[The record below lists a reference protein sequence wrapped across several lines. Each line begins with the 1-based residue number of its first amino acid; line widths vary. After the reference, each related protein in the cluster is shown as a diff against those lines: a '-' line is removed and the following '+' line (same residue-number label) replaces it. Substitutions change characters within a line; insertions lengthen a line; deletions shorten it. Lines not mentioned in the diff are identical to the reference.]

1 MIKVIDIVIVNWNSG
16 HFLSECISSL
26 VEFGEDYINR
36 IIIVDNNSS
45 DDSLEQL
52 DSMDN
57 VIIIENDKNLG
68 FGKSCNI
75 GASHAQS
82 NNILFLNPDARIFE
96 ETIENSLR
104 YINLPM
110 NKDVGILGVKLYNQK
125 NEVGRSCAR
134 FPNVK
139 RLFFRSTGL
148 EKILPRYGLFMTDFD
163 HLSTREVDQVIGA
176 FFLVK
181 RDVFNK
187 LNGFDE
193 RFFVYMEEVDFSFR
207 AKLLGWKSIY
217 YSEAAAFH
225 YGGAS
230 SSKVNA
236 LRLFYNL
243 RSRLQYSE
251 KHFGNFSLAIIFFLT
266 LFVEPI
272 TRIVFFLINFKIYEV
287 VSTLKSYRKLI
298 GWIFL
303 GKDYVK

>member
-1 MIKVIDIVIVNWNSG
+1 MVDIVIVNWNSDD
-16 HFLSECISSL
+16 FLSKCVASVIQ
-26 VEFGEDYINR
+26 FGGHYVDQ
-36 IIIVDNNSS
+36 IIVVDNNST
-45 DDSLEQL
+45 DDSLSKIDRKNNIQ
-52 DSMDN
+52 
-57 VIIIENDKNLG
+57 IIKNEENFG
-68 FGKSCNI
+68 FAKGCNI
-75 GASHAQS
+75 GASYSKAE
-82 NNILFLNPDARIFE
+82 NILFLNPDAMIYKD
-96 ETIENSLR
+96 TIKLCCD
-104 YINLPM
+104 YLNLSQ
-110 NKDVGILGVKLYNQK
+110 NNDIGILGVKLYNDK

-134 FPNVK
+134 FPTAK

-148 EKILPRYGLFMTDFD
+148 EKLFPKYSLFMSNFD

-181 RDVFNK
+181 RDVFKK

-217 YSEAAAFH
+217 YSEASAFH

-230 SSKVNA
+230 SSKVNV
-236 LRLFYNL
+236 LRLFYYL

-266 LFVEPI
+266 LVIEPI
-272 TRIVFFLINFKIYEV
+272 TRVVFFLINFKIYEV
-287 VSTLKSYRKLI
+287 VSTLKAYRKLI